1 MVFEG
6 SYFSSATFDKADF
19 TPDSLIC
26 VDQSGIIDRVISASD
41 SDYQIVKQAAL
52 DNDIL
57 KQIPK
62 GSYLLPGFTDLHIH
76 APQWPQAGLA
86 LDKPLNEW
94 LNTYTFPLEAKFK
107 DLQYAKKVY
116 QSLIKELLA
125 NGTTTGLFFGS
136 VHTDANLVLAQ
147 ICAQLG
153 QRAFIGKVVM
163 DNPEQTPD
171 YYRDA
176 SSKVALEETETFI
189 LKMLKLQGQTGSDI
203 TPVITPRFV
212 PSCTDET
219 LQGLGGLAKKY
230 DLPIQSHCSES
241 VWEDQYAIDR
251 FNLRDAE
258 VLNKFGLLTDKSI
271 MAHGTQLSD
280 SDLDLFEKTQS
291 SIAHCP
297 ISNAFFG
304 NSVMRVNDAHQKNV
318 KIGLGTD
325 ISGGFS
331 PSIYRNMQQA
341 IMSSQMLQ
349 DSSHKPARL
358 SASNAFY
365 LATVGG
371 ASALHIKSGQIK
383 VGFKGDFQIVQDQ
396 YFELSSN
403 ESDDIFERLV
413 YHTNKENI
421 KQVYVAG
428 KLVHD
433 NRGENNGK

>member
-1 MVFEG
+1 MP
-6 SYFSSATFDKADF
+6 T
-19 TPDSLIC
+19 
-26 VDQSGIIDRVISASD
+26 
-41 SDYQIVKQAAL
+41 
-52 DNDIL
+52 
-57 KQIPK
+57 

-107 DLQYAKKVY
+107 NLDYAKKVY
-116 QSLIKELLA
+116 QSLIQELLA

-136 VHTDANLVLAQ
+136 VDTDANLVLAK
-147 ICAQLG
+147 ICADLG
-153 QRAFIGKVVM
+153 QRAFIGKVAM
-163 DNPEQTPD
+163 DNPDQTPD
-171 YYRDA
+171 YYRDESSA
-176 SSKVALEETETFI
+176 SAISETEIFI
-189 LKMLKLQGQTGSDI
+189 KKLTEMRQTTGADL

-212 PSCTDET
+212 PSCTNET
-219 LQGLGGLAKKY
+219 LQGLGDLAEKY

-241 VWEDQYAIDR
+241 IWEDQYAIDR

-258 VLNKFGLLTDKSI
+258 VLNKFGLLTDKAI

-280 SDLDLFEKTQS
+280 SDLDLFKQQQTA
-291 SIAHCP
+291 IAHCP
-297 ISNAFFG
+297 ISNAYFG
-304 NSVMRVNDAHQKNV
+304 NSVMRVQAAYKKNV
-318 KIGLGTD
+318 KVGLGTD

-349 DSSHKPARL
+349 DSGTQNARL

-365 LATVGG
+365 LATIGG
-371 ASALHIKSGQIK
+371 AKALHINSGQIK
-383 VGFKGDFQIVQDQ
+383 AGFKADFQIVQDQ
-396 YFELSSN
+396 YFELSSDN
-403 ESDDIFERLV
+403 ASEIFERLV

-428 KLVHD
+428 KLVH
-433 NRGENNGK
+433 NNQGENNGKQ

>member
-1 MVFEG
+1 M
-6 SYFSSATFDKADF
+6 
-19 TPDSLIC
+19 
-26 VDQSGIIDRVISASD
+26 
-41 SDYQIVKQAAL
+41 

>member
-1 MVFEG
+1 L
-6 SYFSSATFDKADF
+6 DK
-19 TPDSLIC
+19 
-26 VDQSGIIDRVISASD
+26 
-41 SDYQIVKQAAL
+41 K
-52 DNDIL
+52 IL
-57 KQIPK
+57 KSIPN

-107 DLQYAKKVY
+107 DLDYAQKVY
-116 QSLIKELLA
+116 QSLVKELLA

-136 VHTDANLVLAQ
+136 IHTDANLVLAKV
-147 ICAQLG
+147 CAQLG
-153 QRAFIGKVVM
+153 QRAFIGKVAM
-163 DNPEQTPD
+163 DNPEQTPED
-171 YYRDA
+171 YRDET
-176 SSKVALEETETFI
+176 SKVALEETERFI
-189 LKMLKLQGQTGSDI
+189 QKMFDLQKQIEADL

-219 LQGLGGLAKKY
+219 LQGLGDLAKKY

-241 VWEDQYAIDR
+241 IWEDQYAIDR
-251 FNLRDAE
+251 FHMRDAE
-258 VLNKFGLLTDKSI
+258 VLNKFGLLTDKAV

-280 SDLDLFEKTQS
+280 RDLDLFNQTQTA
-291 SIAHCP
+291 IAHCP
-297 ISNAFFG
+297 ISNAYFG
-304 NSVMRVNDAHQKNV
+304 NSVMRVKEAHQKHV

-349 DSSHKPARL
+349 DASQKKTRI
-358 SASNAFY
+358 SASSAFY

-371 ASALHIKSGQIK
+371 AKALHINSGQIK
-383 VGFKGDFQIVQDQ
+383 AGFKADFQIVQDQ

-403 ESDDIFERLV
+403 KSQDIFERLV

-433 NRGENNGK
+433 NQGENNGK

>member
-1 MVFEG
+1 MEG
-6 SYFSSATFDKADF
+6 SYFSSASFDKADF
-19 TPDSLIC
+19 TPESLIC
-26 VDQSGIIDRVISASD
+26 VDQSGIIDRVISVSEN
-41 SDYQIVKQAAL
+41 DYQTVKQAAI

-57 KQIPK
+57 KKVPS

-107 DLQYAKKVY
+107 DLNYAKKFY

-136 VHTDANLVLAQ
+136 VDTNANLVLAK
-147 ICAQLG
+147 ICAKLG
-153 QRAFIGKVVM
+153 QRAFIGKVAM
-163 DNPEQTPD
+163 DNHDQTPD
-171 YYRDA
+171 YYRDETSQA
-176 SSKVALEETETFI
+176 ALSETESFI
-189 LKMLKLQGQTGSDI
+189 TQLQKLQQETGADL

-219 LQGLGGLAKKY
+219 LQGLGDLAQKY
-230 DLPIQSHCSES
+230 NLPIQSHCSES
-241 VWEDQYAIDR
+241 IWEDQYAIDR

-258 VLNKFGLLTDKSI
+258 VLAKFGLLTDKAV

-280 SDLDLFEKTQS
+280 SDLELFEQKQTA
-291 SIAHCP
+291 IAHCP
-297 ISNAFFG
+297 ISNAYFG
-304 NSVMRVNDAHQKNV
+304 NSVMRVQAAQQHHV
-318 KIGLGTD
+318 KVGLGTD

-349 DSSHKPARL
+349 DSGQANTRL

-371 ASALHIKSGQIK
+371 AKALHIKSGQIK
-383 VGFKGDFQIVQDQ
+383 AGFKADLQIVQDQ

-403 ESDDIFERLV
+403 QASEIFERLV

-428 KLVHD
+428 KLVH
-433 NRGENNGK
+433 NNQGENNGK